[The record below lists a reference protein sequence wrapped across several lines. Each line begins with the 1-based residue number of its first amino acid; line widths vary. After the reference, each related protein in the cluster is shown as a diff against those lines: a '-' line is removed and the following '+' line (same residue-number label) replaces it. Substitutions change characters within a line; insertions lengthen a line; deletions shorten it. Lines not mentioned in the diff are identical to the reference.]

1 MSQGA
6 ETAPLS
12 LWVFSTQG
20 WDGRG
25 KGWREA
31 KGGNPGE
38 PAESLESPFFFVRF
52 IPFFSPHLC
61 FVRLSRICP
70 SRRGFWAVSRVPRH
84 GQTDRLPISQR
95 APSCRALCSAARGS
109 STGLYTGF
117 GVFFFKENQNSMGK
131 YIF

>member
-6 ETAPLS
+6 ETAQLS
-12 LWVFSTQG
+12 LWVFSPQG
-20 WDGRG
+20 RDGRS

-38 PAESLESPFFFVRF
+38 PAESLESPFFDHF

-70 SRRGFWAVSRVPRH
+70 SRQGFRAVSRVPRH
-84 GQTDRLPISQR
+84 GQTDGLPISQHGTVLPQSAVLCCQGPR
-95 APSCRALCSAARGS
+95 AQD
-109 STGLYTGF
+109 YTC
-117 GVFFFKENQNSMGK
+117 FFFSRKSKFPGK
-131 YIF
+131 IY